1 MSKLMDTVGGCYMK
15 LIIVAVICAIGP
27 YLLNSLLFHSDE
39 ETTQK
44 ALTALS
50 PTKQKIKNKIKDFLN
65 DFLGIEDEF
74 DKIKAEIEQIENE
87 IAKIN
92 TNPKKKINNDFSK
105 TYNLCLNQHNQLIN
119 LNNKLEEFNIKL
131 FYLKKEITSVY
142 LKELTTAY
150 DEDEV
155 NSSKKERYLNYI
167 KKSESYNYYNN
178 DERESIIQTFNS
190 ILDCKVAIER
200 THIDGE
206 LEGGKSNNWHIKNR
220 RETHKDESIKLVP
233 SDISDG
239 MLKLDTDINVLI
251 TETNNLL
258 IQIEQNKNNL
268 IELDPFI
275 SSLNNSTCWYI
286 IGTAEELEK
295 LNVVRQKS
303 LLKWN
308 FGATLNDEGMFDKR
322 RFFEGDKTKI
332 SKILIPNGYNDYEI
346 LTDMPSESYKE
357 NHDYIEIKDPT
368 KFWSNTDFLVILLEG
383 EKKEYK

>member
-92 TNPKKKINNDFSK
+92 TNPIKKINNDFSK

-155 NSSKKERYLNYI
+155 DSSKKERYLNYI

-190 ILDCKVAIER
+190 ILDCKVAIKR
-200 THIDGE
+200 TPIDGE
-206 LEGGKSNNWHIKNR
+206 LEGGKSNKNR